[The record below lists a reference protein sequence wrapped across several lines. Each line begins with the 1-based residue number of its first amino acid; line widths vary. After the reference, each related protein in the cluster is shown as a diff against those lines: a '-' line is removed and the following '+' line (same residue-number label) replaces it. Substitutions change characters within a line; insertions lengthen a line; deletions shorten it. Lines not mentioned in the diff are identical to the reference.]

1 MLIHDAVLLEVRR
14 EEEIEAAIA
23 IMRAAGRE
31 VCNGFEI
38 DVDVDQVLRNGA
50 RYRDKRPIAQQMW
63 ATVIGTL
70 QQIGALPGGLIDE
83 RPIRSARAV

>member
-1 MLIHDAVLLEVRR
+1 
-14 EEEIEAAIA
+14 
-23 IMRAAGRE
+23 
-31 VCNGFEI
+31 
-38 DVDVDQVLRNGA
+38 LRNGA